1 MSLVD
6 EYRMFTKKYWRAAQ
20 EERDAYGDA
29 RITYEDYVTQ
39 NEEYLLDK
47 WHLLQYDSQSK
58 AVW

>member
-1 MSLVD
+1 
-6 EYRMFTKKYWRAAQ
+6 MFTKKYWRAAQ

-29 RITYEDYVTQ
+29 RITYEDYIAQ